1 MTDLTKKFAHFL
13 LLADTTSSYRLVE
26 KLLLD
31 GYSSIYIYEKIIK
44 DALYY
49 IGYLWEIDEI
59 GVADEHLATG
69 TADFILTKLQLLVNE
84 RDNHSNQQKQAMLF
98 CLEGEEHYIGI
109 KMAANIFKEHN
120 WNVKYLGPN
129 LPLQHAIYF
138 ANKSKPDVICL
149 SLTMSNQL
157 KNLPNYITS
166 LAELDHKPTIIVG
179 SRLFEKYD
187 LTKFIPKNTI
197 VISDLEKL
205 SSWITEQKVLAKA
218 Y

>member
-13 LLADTTSSYRLVE
+13 LLGDTASSYKLVE

-31 GYSSIYIYEKIIK
+31 GYSSLYIYEKIIK

-59 GVADEHLATG
+59 GIADEHLATG
-69 TADFILTKLQLLVNE
+69 TADFIITKLQLLFKE
-84 RDNHSNQQKQAMLF
+84 HDNHQQKQAMLF

-138 ANKSKPDVICL
+138 ANKSKPDVVCL

-157 KNLPNYITS
+157 KNLSHYITS

-179 SRLFEKYD
+179 SRLSVKYD
-187 LTKFIPKNTI
+187 LTNFIPKNAI
-197 VISDLEKL
+197 VISNLEKL
-205 SSWITEQKVLAKA
+205 SSWITEQKVLEKA

>member
-13 LLADTTSSYRLVE
+13 LLGDTASSYKLVE
-26 KLLLD
+26 ELLLD
-31 GYSSIYIYEKIIK
+31 GYSSLYIYEKIIK

-69 TADFILTKLQLLVNE
+69 TVDFIITKLQLFFNE
-84 RDNHSNQQKQAMLF
+84 HDNHQQKQAMLF

-138 ANKSKPDVICL
+138 ANKLKPDVICL

-157 KNLPNYITS
+157 KNLSHYITS

-179 SRLFEKYD
+179 SRLSEKYD
-187 LTKFIPKNTI
+187 LTNFIPKNAI
-197 VISDLEKL
+197 VISNIEKL
-205 SSWITEQKVLAKA
+205 SSWITEQKVLEKA

>member
-13 LLADTTSSYRLVE
+13 LLGDTASSYKLVE

-31 GYSSIYIYEKIIK
+31 GYSSLYIYEKIIK

-69 TADFILTKLQLLVNE
+69 TVDFIITKLQLLFNE
-84 RDNHSNQQKQAMLF
+84 HDNHQQKQAMLF

-138 ANKSKPDVICL
+138 ANKLKPDVICL

-157 KNLPNYITS
+157 KNLSHYITS

-179 SRLFEKYD
+179 SRLSEKYD
-187 LTKFIPKNTI
+187 LTNFIPKNAI
-197 VISDLEKL
+197 VISNIEKL
-205 SSWITEQKVLAKA
+205 SSWITEQKVLEKA